1 MKATALSSPITL
13 RDIAKK
19 LGIHHSSVGYAL
31 KNAPNISLALR
42 KKIQAAARRMG
53 YQPNAMATILGHQR
67 HASEKRAVSAEIA
80 WINCWR
86 DPKELRKH
94 REFDLYWKGA
104 SLRAEQNGYRLE
116 EFVCGNHLSPS
127 RLEQIL
133 VARNI
138 HGILLPPLGGL
149 QPLPPGWDQIDW
161 EKFSIVRFGYSVKN
175 PHTHLVTSNQ
185 LAAGLIA
192 LESMWRLG
200 YRRIGF
206 VTNADRFR
214 NFRGGLFM
222 KQAELGTALKLSSFE
237 YSPVQD
243 SLKDMRLFS
252 AWLKKNRP
260 EGLLTDVAQ
269 TRETLDK
276 LGYRVP
282 EDIGLAA
289 TSILDGNADVGID
302 QNSEE
307 IGRAA
312 MDTLVSLLNHNEH
325 GIPDIIREVLITG
338 KWVDGS
344 TLPPRQRI
352 NPASD
357 SKSCARKRVSGNL
370 VVS

>member
-1 MKATALSSPITL
+1 MKATAISSPITL

-31 KNAPNISLALR
+31 KNAPNISLARR
-42 KKIQAAARRMG
+42 KEIQEAARQMG

-67 HASEKRAVSAEIA
+67 HSSAKRAISAEIA

-86 DPKELRKH
+86 DPKELREH

-116 EFVCGNHLSPS
+116 ELVCGDRLSPS

-149 QPLPPGWDQIDW
+149 QPVPSGWDEIDW
-161 EKFSIVRFGYSVKN
+161 AKFSIVRFGYSLKKPN
-175 PHTHLVTSNQ
+175 SHLVTSNQ

-192 LESMWRLG
+192 LENMWRLG

-214 NFRGGLFM
+214 NFKGGLFM

-237 YSPVQD
+237 YSPLQD
-243 SLKDMRLFS
+243 SLKDIRLFS
-252 AWLKKNRP
+252 AWLKKDRP
-260 EGLLTDVAQ
+260 EALLTDVAQ

-289 TSILDGNADVGID
+289 TSILDGNADAGID

-307 IGRAA
+307 IGKGC
-312 MDTLVSLLNHNEH
+312 H
-325 GIPDIIREVLITG
+325 
-338 KWVDGS
+338 
-344 TLPPRQRI
+344 
-352 NPASD
+352 
-357 SKSCARKRVSGNL
+357 GNL
-370 VVS
+370 GVLA